1 MNNYNIIAKIHE
13 LLDET
18 TSYIQDTSWCNK
30 YSLALKSLQ
39 EELNAPCVLA
49 VAGKVKA
56 GKSFLVNALL
66 GVDIAM
72 TGNTETTATV
82 NIFKKGTPP
91 SKEKPILCI
100 FLDGH
105 KEWVSK
111 EFLDSLQGTN
121 KDALEKTAKIDK
133 LIMYIDD
140 NPLLDYVTLVDTPGI
155 GAEVGEDGD
164 SHQIQTDAYFNLR
177 ERHQQETINLSNT
190 ADAIIYLFNTVPTET
205 DKNFL
210 ASLYNGGHGITS
222 LNGIGVLSKV
232 DKDLTQI
239 GNIPHFCKEF
249 EQNLFTIVPTSAAI
263 EKYIPSEKQAYQL
276 RNKLKEGFPIEKG
289 FLLAI
294 GSETAFLH
302 EKLPYCNISVMDR
315 KAILNSF
322 TDHDLAWSSFALIAK
337 ELYYTDDISAALNKL
352 KSIGGI
358 QYLHDL
364 VFNHFFERSH
374 MLRGNKIVEDLHGII
389 NNIIYD
395 ESFALSED
403 YAKMKD
409 ECISSC
415 QALPTRT
422 RNMVIDLIQSNIPSL
437 EQVQKDKNR
446 ILCLKGKI
454 ENIQTELQFANDKYI
469 MYMKLVDAKAQF
481 SQTEFEELC
490 SLFSGQ
496 DTDGNPRNR
505 YKYWSSIYNM
515 ASANSIRQH
524 AAMLAKRIYSELLK
538 I

>member
-1 MNNYNIIAKIHE
+1 MDNKDIPTQIYE

-18 TSYIQDTSWCNK
+18 ASYIDGTTWRNK

-39 EELNAPCVLA
+39 EELKAPCVLA

-72 TGNTETTATV
+72 TGTTETTATV

-91 SKEKPILCI
+91 SKEKPILCVY
-100 FLDGH
+100 LDGH

-111 EFLDSLQGTN
+111 EFLDSLQGTSQA
-121 KDALEKTAKIDK
+121 ALEKTAQIDK
-133 LIMYIDD
+133 LIMYIND

-177 ERHQQETINLSNT
+177 ERHQQDTINLSNT

-239 GNIPHFCKEF
+239 ENISHFCKEF

-263 EKYIPSEKQAYQL
+263 EKYIPSEEQAYHL
-276 RNKLKEGFPIEKG
+276 RDKLKKGFPVEKG

-315 KAILNSF
+315 KDVLNSF
-322 TDHDLAWSSFALIAK
+322 ADHDLAWSSFALIAK
-337 ELYYTDDISAALNKL
+337 ELYYSDNISITLNKL
-352 KSIGGI
+352 KGVGGI
-358 QYLHDL
+358 QNLRNLIFD
-364 VFNHFFERSH
+364 HFFKRSH
-374 MLRGNKIVEDLHGII
+374 MLRGNKVIEELRGII
-389 NNIIYD
+389 NSIIYD

-415 QALPTRT
+415 LCLPAKT
-422 RNMVIDLIQSNIPSL
+422 RNVVIDLIKSNIPSL
-437 EQVQKDKNR
+437 EQVQNDKNC
-446 ILCLKGKI
+446 IFALKGKI
-454 ENIQTELQFANDKYI
+454 EKIQAELQLANDQYI
-469 MYMKLVDAKAQF
+469 MYMKIVDAKEQF
-481 SQTEFEELC
+481 SQTEFAELC

-496 DTDGNPRNR
+496 ITDANPRNR

-515 ASANSIRQH
+515 SLPNSVRQS
-524 AAMLAKRIYSELLK
+524 AAMLAKRMYSELLK